1 MIKMWVFKVLIFFM
15 IQCSNLVWAQNFYDE
30 DPHLIELTPKN
41 FDKVIHR
48 TNYTS
53 VVEFYAP
60 WCGYCKQLKPV
71 MKKVAKKLD
80 GIVQVASVN
89 CDLPKNKQLCA
100 EHRIQGFPTLM
111 VFRPPK
117 IDMSKPHSQRVEL
130 RNHAGEVYKGERK
143 MAPIIDFAV
152 SRMKN
157 YVKRLLSVNK
167 LEEIFKKSTRPSM
180 VLFSKKDKLS
190 PVYKS
195 IALDW
200 LGVFNCFIIPNG
212 KLDSLSSDDNLAK
225 SYPNIY
231 GFLQSIAHDQKN
243 SEKSLLVVFDS
254 HNDQYHVFQGD
265 SLVKPQVSK
274 FLTGSIGRNP
284 QEGPGSKR
292 QQFVD
297 AVKSGKNKRVNHDE
311 L

>member
-1 MIKMWVFKVLIFFM
+1 MWINKVLIFFL
-15 IQCSNLVWAQNFYDE
+15 IHLSSLVFAENFYDE
-30 DPHLIELTPKN
+30 NPHIMELTPKN

-71 MKKVAKKLD
+71 MKKVAKNLD

-89 CDLPKNKQLCA
+89 CDLPKNKKLCTQ
-100 EHRIQGFPTLM
+100 HQIQGFPTIM
-111 VFRPPK
+111 MFRPPK
-117 IDMSKPHSQRVEL
+117 VDLSKPYSQRVKLE
-130 RNHAGEVYKGERK
+130 NHASEVYKGERK
-143 MAPIIDFAV
+143 MAPIVDFAV

-157 YVKRLLSVNK
+157 YVRRLLNLNK
-167 LEEIFKKSTRPSM
+167 LGKIFQNSSRPSM
-180 VLFSKKDKLS
+180 ILFSKKDKLS

-200 LGVFNCFIIPNG
+200 LGTFNSFRITND
-212 KLDSLSSDDNLAK
+212 KLNSLSSDDTLAK
-225 SYPNIY
+225 SHPNIY
-231 GFLQSIAHDQKN
+231 GFLQKMVSEQKN
-243 SEKSLLVVFDS
+243 SEKSLLVAFDP

-265 SLVKPQVSK
+265 SMRKPQIAE
-274 FLTGSIGRNP
+274 FLTEAIGYSPR
-284 QEGPGSKR
+284 EGPGSKR
-292 QQFVD
+292 QQFID
-297 AVKSGKNKRVNHDE
+297 AVTNDKKKEVKHDE